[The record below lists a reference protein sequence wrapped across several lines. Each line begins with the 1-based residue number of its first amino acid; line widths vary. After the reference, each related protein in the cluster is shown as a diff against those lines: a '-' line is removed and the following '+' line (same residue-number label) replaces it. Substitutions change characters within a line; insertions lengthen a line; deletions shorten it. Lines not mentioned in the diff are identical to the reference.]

1 MAQQVSVIMKII
13 ILIMAGQVR
22 NETPKRVKF
31 ESGIILSSKVEKDAR
46 CLYSGRQLF
55 TCTVEEKIYITKKP
69 SVKFGNLKNCLFANS

>member
-1 MAQQVSVIMKII
+1 MKII

-31 ESGIILSSKVEKDAR
+31 ESDIILSSKVGKYADAR

-55 TCTVEEKIYITKKP
+55 TCTVEAKKYI
-69 SVKFGNLKNCLFANS
+69 